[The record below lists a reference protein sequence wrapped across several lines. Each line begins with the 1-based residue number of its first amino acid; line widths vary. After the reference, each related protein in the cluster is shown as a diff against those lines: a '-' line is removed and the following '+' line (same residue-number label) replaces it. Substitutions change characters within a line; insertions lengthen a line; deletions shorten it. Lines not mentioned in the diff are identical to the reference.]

1 MAYKLRDR
9 KQKRIYMSSSSS
21 ESDSSLSDPDYSRI
35 RPRRQPQRNNN
46 NPCAPKET
54 TDVEMVE
61 AGKSRRRRKRAPYSF
76 KKSARPSANKTAGI
90 QPKTRRTILSRLT
103 EMEMIE
109 ENAEV
114 WYMDETRKRIL
125 LKGMISRGGIL
136 CHCCKKEITVW
147 EFEVHAECDDLKRP
161 YANIFLARKRVSL
174 LECQLLGSQHYGFNK
189 FEPKENAVDKNDDA
203 CMICADGGDLICCD
217 NCPSTFHTDCMHMEA
232 RIEFLF
238 RPFFFSS
245 INLFGDTSQSIRVFA
260 IITSTFKNLQCRYQK
275 NFPLLIPP

>member
-76 KKSARPSANKTAGI
+76 KKSARPSANKTPGI

-238 RPFFFSS
+238 RPFFFP
-245 INLFGDTSQSIRVFA
+245 V
-260 IITSTFKNLQCRYQK
+260 
-275 NFPLLIPP
+275 